1 MRLKRGFVSVVC
13 FVVMLYDSQHTILS
27 CRSLVNAIFTGA
39 NTVYEPEIHTHLNV
53 IAIAYTA
60 AYDVATGSGNALD
73 IMRANFGKSSYTE
86 PFHYEG
92 ADLHHALLGKGLG
105 GGIAYVGALCRSDI
119 GFGLS
124 ASLTGSYT
132 SMNEATVWDMK
143 VFTVRLL
150 V

>member
-1 MRLKRGFVSVVC
+1 M
-13 FVVMLYDSQHTILS
+13 
-27 CRSLVNAIFTGA
+27 NAIFTGA

-53 IAIAYTA
+53 IAIAYTDL
-60 AYDVATGSGNALD
+60 YNSATSTLNALED
-73 IMRANFGKSSYTE
+73 IMRPTFATAYGQ

-105 GGIAYVGALCRSDI
+105 GGIAYVGTLCRSDY

-132 SMNEATVWDMK
+132 SMDAATVWDMK

-150 V
+150 FCFLFLSN

>member
-1 MRLKRGFVSVVC
+1 M
-13 FVVMLYDSQHTILS
+13 
-27 CRSLVNAIFTGA
+27 NAIFTGA

-53 IAIAYTA
+53 IAIAYTDL
-60 AYDVATGSGNALD
+60 YDVATGTSNALD
-73 IMRANFGKSSYTE
+73 IMRTNFATAYGT

-105 GGIAYVGALCRSDI
+105 GGIAYVGVLCRPDY
-119 GFGLS
+119 GYGLS

-132 SMNEATVWDMK
+132 SMDAATVWDMK

-150 V
+150 S